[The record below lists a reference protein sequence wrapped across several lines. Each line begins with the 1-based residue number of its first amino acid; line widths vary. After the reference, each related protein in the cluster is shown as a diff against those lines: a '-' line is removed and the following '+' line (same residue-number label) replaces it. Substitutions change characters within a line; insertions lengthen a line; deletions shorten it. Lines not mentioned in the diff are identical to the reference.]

1 MTYIERLQE
10 ELGYFKFQMEIAA
23 DDKRVAFLN
32 NCIINCEA
40 RIAKAINEQYDE
52 RN

>member
-1 MTYIERLQE
+1 MNKIEELQE
-10 ELGYFKFQMEIAA
+10 DLGYFKLQMEIAA

-40 RIAKAINEQYDE
+40 RIAKALNGQYEE